1 MTILNEARRE
11 KKEYGINLDGDKMT
25 TIEYLKSKYL
35 HEKYFVSFTE
45 DLTPTHNGK
54 KPNTATKFSG
64 SKIGINPKSQFDTPI
79 GVYCYPVIEVV
90 NNPRLGTYA
99 VDRKI
104 VQIIEANFSIGHIN
118 DLAKYTSFDADY
130 QKAINMFGVG
140 EGDLVE
146 ITAMAKRYPTFSI
159 ATNDQPYLFWA
170 MTLYLSLR
178 ASNMLNHINNVGNTL
193 NLSGKHISKWNAVIR
208 KLGYHWIA
216 DRSALGIIHKNEPAQ
231 AVFLDNQSYSQVEV
245 YENKGFHEINNE
257 DSIKRLIASN
267 KPDMVTSL
275 FLQDEI
281 SAYDYVRVF
290 LQLIRNNKSLKL
302 PQVALDRIVDRIDN
316 SNVRYVL
323 GAINIIHS
331 ISNDDNII
339 AFMINVFNNHR
350 YTIAKE
356 YYNTYTDVSVPNITT
371 VDALIKYNKVAK
383 TKVQYDD
390 AGITGVPSPYSVDE
404 MYNVDPNS
412 RYLMDNFPYY
422 VLAQQGKYVESAK
435 LALET
440 SRSPGHDSR
449 SPENKIL
456 NSTMQSLVFDF
467 NTNIPQD
474 LYNEMLVLVLGSDD
488 SVYMYNKKTAKN
500 ADSSTVPLSD
510 LNVFSKLVLGL
521 KYIIDGG
528 YEEYLNSKS
537 YDEFYNKIYTI
548 TSDIIRGGKADAYME
563 YIKLLYGFVK
573 DKKIK
578 TITYAMNSIY
588 EYLLSKGIVK
598 DILNDLTITVD
609 MAKYLSNVPLDA
621 VRNTSTEGAT
631 YIYMVNKDVKLSDL
645 LDILGDNI
653 FKHTVFGVAN
663 ALMMPLRVIYKNG
676 NLDEFNDLAYNP
688 TYDMFSK
695 RFTDAY
701 NKLVDEEYD
710 FETAIDNFGDF
721 FNERG
726 YVFDKNFI
734 KTAKELLIPN
744 KEVNESIKHDPK
756 NPTDVLIAKSKIS
769 RTMEDYEISSII
781 DRIVSRTGLIFSDTL
796 LEWMDSYLSTRA
808 STAIS
813 EVYRKYSHKLKF
825 SDKYYHTLITRSR
838 ANANNS
844 EYFYDMVI
852 KRKDRNLYHHIFDIY
867 SAKKYVYLSDM
878 YPQLKLFT
886 KLINIDAEVPEVVK
900 HVVLDVM
907 SMYEIREDELEDDF
921 DNNYGFRSNK
931 EFLLTYKNKNLKLYV
946 DQFIDFYAGIMGYIR
961 NLNAILANN
970 EYEKIDNFKEEMLNI
985 DMRAYYLC
993 RQLVVI
999 AKTYNQYIPDVIMTK
1014 VHEFYELF
1022 ESVEGF
1028 GSRIHRLF
1036 GHMSRYAHEGYVD
1049 EEYNK
1054 EHDIVVDDTIQQH

>member
-35 HEKYFVSFTE
+35 NEKYFVSFTE

-79 GVYCYPVIEVV
+79 GVYCYPVAEVV

-99 VDRKI
+99 VDKKI

-130 QKAINMFGVG
+130 QKAIDMFGLG
-140 EGDLVE
+140 EEDLVE
-146 ITAMAKRYPTFSI
+146 ITNMAKKHPTFSI

-170 MTLYLSLR
+170 MTLYVSLR
-178 ASNMLNHINNVGNTL
+178 SSNMLSQLNYVGNTL

-208 KLGYHWIA
+208 RLGYHWIA

-245 YENKGFHEINNE
+245 YENKGFEYVNNAE
-257 DSIKRLIASN
+257 SIKKLVASN
-267 KPDMVTSL
+267 KPELADS
-275 FLQDEI
+275 
-281 SAYDYVRVF
+281 VF
-290 LQLIRNNKSLKL
+290 LQMQISTNDYLNIYFQLLRNNSSLRI
-302 PQVALDRIVDRIDN
+302 PQNCLDRIVNTIN
-316 SNVRYVL
+316 SVDGR
-323 GAINIIHS
+323 S
-331 ISNDDNII
+331 ILSALQTIYAESGDDNIVEAI
-339 AFMINVFNNHR
+339 HEIYKIHGFVL
-350 YTIAKE
+350 AKE
-356 YYNTYTDVSVPNITT
+356 IYDTIIGNSTPNIKNLQ
-371 VDALIKYNKVAK
+371 DLINHNKISK
-383 TKVQYDD
+383 NKIQYDE
-390 AGITGVPSPYSVDE
+390 AGLTTPLDSYSLDNL
-404 MYNVDPNS
+404 YNSDPNS
-412 RYLMDNFPYY
+412 AYLAKTYPYY
-422 VLAQQGKYVESAK
+422 VLLRQGKYTESAK

-440 SRSPGHDSR
+440 RSTPDHDNR
-449 SPENKIL
+449 GPEAKII
-456 NSTMQSLVFDF
+456 NSTMQSLLFDF
-467 NTNIPQD
+467 NTDIPQEIYD
-474 LYNEMLVLVLGSDD
+474 EMLVLVLGADE
-488 SVYMYNKKTAKN
+488 SVYLYNKKELKN
-500 ADSSTVPLSD
+500 ADGSKVPLSD
-510 LNVFSKLVLGL
+510 INAFSKLVLGL

-548 TSDIIRGGKADAYME
+548 TSDIIRSSKADAYME
-563 YIKLLYGFVK
+563 YIKLLYGFMK

-609 MAKYLSNVPLDA
+609 MAKYLSDVPLDA

-631 YIYMVNKDVKLSDL
+631 YIYMVNKNVKLSDL

-653 FKHTVFGVAN
+653 FKHTVLGVAN

-676 NLDEFNDLAYNP
+676 NLDEFNDLAYDP
-688 TYDMFSK
+688 TYDMFSN

-701 NKLVDEEYD
+701 NKLVDQEYD
-710 FETAIDNFGDF
+710 FESAIDNFGDF
-721 FNERG
+721 FHERG
-726 YVFDKNFI
+726 YVFDRNFI

-744 KEVNESIKHDPK
+744 REVNESIKHDPN

-781 DRIVSRTGLIFSDTL
+781 DRIVNRSGVIFSDTL
-796 LEWMDSYLSTRA
+796 LEWMDSYLGTRA